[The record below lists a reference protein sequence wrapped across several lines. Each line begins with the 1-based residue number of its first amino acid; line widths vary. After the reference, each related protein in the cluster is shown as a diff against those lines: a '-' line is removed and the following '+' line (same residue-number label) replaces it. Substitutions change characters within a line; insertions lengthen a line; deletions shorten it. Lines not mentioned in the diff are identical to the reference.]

1 MNSKIQLQT
10 PKGRGI
16 LGFRGEPSLFISN
29 LGFVM
34 MRVWNEKELSWT
46 NIKISDIKDILPKGY
61 SIVEEKQDIKDEQ
74 SEQTTSLG

>member
-1 MNSKIQLQT
+1 
-10 PKGRGI
+10 
-16 LGFRGEPSLFISN
+16 
-29 LGFVM
+29 M

-61 SIVEEKQDIKDEQ
+61 SIVEEKQDIQDEQ

>member
-1 MNSKIQLQT
+1 
-10 PKGRGI
+10 
-16 LGFRGEPSLFISN
+16 
-29 LGFVM
+29 M

-74 SEQTTSLG
+74 SE